1 VAALNPLLLSL
12 PMQVWRVVFM
22 IGAKA
27 YLDGKLGRWAARERD
42 RQRTLAKMSRDFRDS
57 DKA

>member
-1 VAALNPLLLSL
+1 
-12 PMQVWRVVFM
+12 M